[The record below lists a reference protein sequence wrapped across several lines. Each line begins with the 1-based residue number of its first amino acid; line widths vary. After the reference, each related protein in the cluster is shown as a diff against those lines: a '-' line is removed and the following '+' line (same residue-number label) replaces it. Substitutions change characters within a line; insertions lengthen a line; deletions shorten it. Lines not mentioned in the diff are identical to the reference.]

1 LRVSYVEPH
10 RTFGSWTAGPGIG
23 EEPGSNPASAV
34 DLLRSHGRCVPS
46 GAREPQGAWKN
57 PDMPETESGALDRGR
72 EAFERRAWGAAFE
85 ELRSCDANGSLLP
98 EDLERWGE
106 AARWSRHFDQMLDI
120 FERAAAA
127 YESAGERRSAAR
139 VAVKLTLEHHARRGD
154 ALAAGWLARAR
165 RLLEGE
171 PACRERGLVLM
182 CMAQGTFFVG
192 NGPAALQ
199 MSQEMVELG
208 RELEDRDV
216 EALGRLTLGHARL
229 LGGEVTEGTALI
241 DEAMAAALGGEL
253 DLWTT
258 GQIFCSTIF
267 ACRNR
272 GDWGRAGDWSVAS
285 LRWCERQSL
294 SGFPGLCRFHRA
306 EVMRFRGELDWAE
319 RDAGDAVEE
328 LLVAAP
334 RWAAWGLHELG
345 EIRRRRGDL
354 KGAVAAFRHSAE
366 LGFDPQPG
374 HALLRLDEGKPTVAR
389 RAILQALADENGMVR
404 EGRWLLLPAAV
415 EIGIAADDAE
425 LARSALKELRELAES
440 LDTTAVRAAAMVA
453 SGRVALLESRT
464 EDAIRDLRR
473 GVRLWSE
480 IDVPY
485 EAAQARELLAGAY
498 GDLGDQDGAELELT
512 AARASFERIGA
523 ERAADRVAR
532 LLSRASTEPRTAV
545 RTFMFT
551 DIVDSTRLVEML
563 GDEQWESLL
572 TWHDRTLRQCFDARA
587 GEEVK
592 HEGDGF
598 FVAFAEPDN
607 ALKCACSIQRSLR
620 DHRRDHGFAPR
631 VRIGIHAAEATDR
644 GGDYGGHGV
653 HTTAR
658 IAAAAGAGE
667 IIASREALDAASDA
681 FRAYDERALE
691 LKGFA
696 EPVTVATVDWSD
708 G

>member
-1 LRVSYVEPH
+1 
-10 RTFGSWTAGPGIG
+10 
-23 EEPGSNPASAV
+23 
-34 DLLRSHGRCVPS
+34 
-46 GAREPQGAWKN
+46 
-57 PDMPETESGALDRGR
+57 
-72 EAFERRAWGAAFE
+72 
-85 ELRSCDANGSLLP
+85 
-98 EDLERWGE
+98 
-106 AARWSRHFDQMLDI
+106 
-120 FERAAAA
+120 
-127 YESAGERRSAAR
+127 
-139 VAVKLTLEHHARRGD
+139 
-154 ALAAGWLARAR
+154 
-165 RLLEGE
+165 
-171 PACRERGLVLM
+171 
-182 CMAQGTFFVG
+182 
-192 NGPAALQ
+192 
-199 MSQEMVELG
+199 
-208 RELEDRDV
+208 
-216 EALGRLTLGHARL
+216 
-229 LGGEVTEGTALI
+229 
-241 DEAMAAALGGEL
+241 MAAALGGEL
-253 DLWTT
+253 ELWTT

-272 GDWGRAGDWSVAS
+272 GDWGRAGEWSVAS

-306 EVMRFRGELDWAE
+306 EVMRFRGELDRAE
-319 RDAGDAVEE
+319 RDASEAVEE
-328 LLVAAP
+328 LLEAAP

-354 KGAVAAFRHSAE
+354 TGAVESFRHSAE

-374 HALLRLDEGKPTVAR
+374 MALLRLDEGKPTVAR
-389 RAILQALADENGMVR
+389 RAILEALEDESGMAR
-404 EGRWLLLPAAV
+404 EGRWLVLPVAV
-415 EIGIAADDAE
+415 EIATAAGDVE
-425 LARSALKELRELAES
+425 MARSALEELKQLAES
-440 LDTTAVRAAAMVA
+440 LDTTAVRAAAIVA

-464 EDAIRDLRR
+464 DDAVRDLRR
-473 GVRLWSE
+473 GIRMWSE

-498 GDLGDQDGAELELT
+498 GALGDHDAGDLELT

-523 ERAADRVAR
+523 ERAAHRVAR
-532 LLSRASTEPRTAV
+532 LLSRAGTDARTAV

-572 TWHDRTLRQCFDARA
+572 NWHDRTLRQCFEARA

-607 ALKCACSIQRSLR
+607 ALECACSIQRSLR

-631 VRIGIHAAEATDR
+631 VRIGIHATEATDR

-667 IIASREALDAASDA
+667 IIASRKTLEAARVG
-681 FRAYDERALE
+681 FRAIDERPLE
-691 LKGFA
+691 LKGLA
-696 EPVTVATVDWSD
+696 DPVTVATIDWSGD
-708 G
+708 

>member
-1 LRVSYVEPH
+1 
-10 RTFGSWTAGPGIG
+10 
-23 EEPGSNPASAV
+23 
-34 DLLRSHGRCVPS
+34 
-46 GAREPQGAWKN
+46 
-57 PDMPETESGALDRGR
+57 MPETEGGALERGR
-72 EAFERRAWGAAFE
+72 EAFERRAWGPAFDQ
-85 ELRSCDANGSLLP
+85 LRSSDETGSLAP
-98 EDLERWGE
+98 EDLERLGE
-106 AARWSRHFDQMLDI
+106 AARWSRHFDEMFDI
-120 FERAAAA
+120 FERASAA
-127 YESAGERRSAAR
+127 YEKGGDRRSAAR
-139 VAVKLTLEHHARRGD
+139 VAVKLTVEHHARHGD
-154 ALAAGWLARAR
+154 ALAAGWLARAG

-182 CMAQGTFFVG
+182 CMAQGMFFMG
-192 NGPAALQ
+192 NGPAALH
-199 MSQEMVELG
+199 MSQEMVQLG
-208 RELEDRDV
+208 SELEDRDI
-216 EALGRLTLGHARL
+216 EALGRLALGHARL
-229 LGGEVTEGTALI
+229 LVGEVREGTTLI

-253 DLWTT
+253 ELWTT

-272 GDWGRAGDWSVAS
+272 GDWGRAGEWSVAS

-306 EVMRFRGELDWAE
+306 EVMRFRGELDRAE
-319 RDAGDAVEE
+319 RDASEAVDE

-334 RWAAWGLHELG
+334 RWAAFGLHELG

-354 KGAVAAFRHSAE
+354 KGAIESFRDSAE

-374 HALLRLDEGKPTVAR
+374 LALLRLDEEKPAVAR
-389 RAILQALADENGMVR
+389 RAISQALADETGLAR

-415 EIGIAADDAE
+415 EIAIAAGDAE
-425 LARSALKELRELAES
+425 LARSALEELEGLAES
-440 LDTTAVRAAAMVA
+440 LDTNAVRAAAIVA
-453 SGRVALLESRT
+453 SGRLALSESRAD
-464 EDAIRDLRR
+464 DAVPELRR

-485 EAAQARELLAGAY
+485 EAAQARELLAAAY
-498 GDLGDQDGAELELT
+498 ADLGDQDAAELELT

-523 ERAADRVAR
+523 ERATRRVAA
-532 LLSRASTEPRTAV
+532 LLSTAGTAPHAAV

-551 DIVDSTRLVEML
+551 DIADSTRLVEML

-572 TWHDRTLRQCFDARA
+572 AWHDRTLRECFEAYA

-598 FVAFAEPDN
+598 FVAFAQSES
-607 ALKCACSIQRSLR
+607 ALDCACSIQRSLR

-631 VRIGIHAAEATDR
+631 VRIGIHATEATDR
-644 GGDYGGHGV
+644 GGDYGGRGV
-653 HTTAR
+653 HMTAR
-658 IAAAAGAGE
+658 IAAAAGPGE
-667 IIASREALDAASDA
+667 IIASREALEAASYA
-681 FRAYDERALE
+681 FGALDERPLE
-691 LKGFA
+691 LKGIA

>member
-1 LRVSYVEPH
+1 
-10 RTFGSWTAGPGIG
+10 
-23 EEPGSNPASAV
+23 
-34 DLLRSHGRCVPS
+34 
-46 GAREPQGAWKN
+46 
-57 PDMPETESGALDRGR
+57 MPETERGGLQRGR

-85 ELRSCDANGSLLP
+85 ELRSCDADESLSP
-98 EDLERWGE
+98 EELERWGE
-106 AARWSRHFDQMLDI
+106 AARWSRHFDDMLDI
-120 FERAAAA
+120 FERAAAG
-127 YESAGERRSAAR
+127 YESVGDRRAAAR
-139 VAVKLTLEHHARRGD
+139 VAVKLTLEHHARHGD
-154 ALAAGWLARAR
+154 ALAAGWLARAG

-182 CMAQGTFFVG
+182 CMAQGMFFVG
-192 NGPAALQ
+192 NGAAALQ

-216 EALGRLTLGHARL
+216 EALGRLSLGHARL
-229 LGGEVTEGTALI
+229 LGGEVKEGTALI

-272 GDWGRAGDWSVAS
+272 GDLGRAGEWSVAS

-306 EVMRFRGELDWAE
+306 EVMRFRGELERAE
-319 RDAGDAVEE
+319 LDASEAVDE

-345 EIRRRRGDL
+345 EIRRRRGNL
-354 KGAVAAFRHSAE
+354 KGAVESFLHSAE

-374 HALLRLDEGKPTVAR
+374 MALLRLDEGKSTVAR
-389 RAILQALADENGMVR
+389 RAILDALGDENGLAR
-404 EGRWLLLPAAV
+404 EGRWLVLPAAV
-415 EIGIAADDAE
+415 EIAIAAGDAE
-425 LARSALKELRELAES
+425 LARSALGELEELADL

-453 SGRVALLESRT
+453 RGRVALLESQT
-464 EDAIRDLRR
+464 EDAVRDLRR
-473 GVRLWSE
+473 GVRMWSE

-485 EAAQARELLAGAY
+485 EAAQARELLASVYA
-498 GDLGDQDGAELELT
+498 DLGDQDAAELELT
-512 AARASFERIGA
+512 AAQASFERIGA
-523 ERAADRVAR
+523 KRASRRLAA
-532 LLSRASTEPRTAV
+532 LLSRAGTDPRTTV

-572 TWHDRTLRQCFDARA
+572 AWHDRTLRQCFEARA

-598 FVAFAEPDN
+598 FVAFAEPDS
-607 ALKCACSIQRSLR
+607 ALDCACSIQRSLR

-644 GGDYGGHGV
+644 GGDYGGRGV
-653 HTTAR
+653 HATAR
-658 IAAAAGAGE
+658 IAAAAGPGE
-667 IIASREALDAASDA
+667 IIASREALDAAHDT
-681 FRAYDERALE
+681 FRAHNERPLE
-691 LKGFA
+691 VRGLA
-696 EPVTVATVDWSD
+696 QPITVVTVDWSNA
-708 G
+708 

>member
-1 LRVSYVEPH
+1 
-10 RTFGSWTAGPGIG
+10 
-23 EEPGSNPASAV
+23 
-34 DLLRSHGRCVPS
+34 
-46 GAREPQGAWKN
+46 
-57 PDMPETESGALDRGR
+57 MPETESVALERGR
-72 EAFERRAWGAAFE
+72 EAFERRAWGAAFD
-85 ELRSCDANGSLLP
+85 ELRSSDAKVSLTP
-98 EDLERWGE
+98 EDLERLGE
-106 AARWSRHFDQMLDI
+106 AARWSRHFDEMFDT

-127 YESAGERRSAAR
+127 YESCGDRRSAAR
-139 VAVKLTLEHHARRGD
+139 VAVKLTIEHHARHGD
-154 ALAAGWLARAR
+154 ALAAGWLARAG

-171 PACRERGLVLM
+171 PACRERGLVMM
-182 CMAQGTFFVG
+182 CMAQGMFLMG

-199 MSQEMVELG
+199 MSQEMLELG
-208 RELEDRDV
+208 CELEDRDI
-216 EALGRLTLGHARL
+216 EALGRLALGHARL
-229 LGGEVTEGTALI
+229 LGGEVNEGTALI

-253 DLWTT
+253 ELWTT

-272 GDWGRAGDWSVAS
+272 GDWGRAGEWSVAS

-306 EVMRFRGELDWAE
+306 EVMRFRGELDRAE
-319 RDAGDAVEE
+319 RDASEAVDE
-328 LLVAAP
+328 LLLAAP

-354 KGAVAAFRHSAE
+354 KGAVESFRHSAE

-374 HALLRLDEGKPTVAR
+374 LALLRLDEGKPTVAR
-389 RAILQALADENGMVR
+389 RAILEALADENGMAR
-404 EGRWLLLPAAV
+404 EGRWLVLQAAV
-415 EIGIAADDAE
+415 EIASAAGDAE
-425 LARSALKELRELAES
+425 MARSALEELEELAES

-464 EDAIRDLRR
+464 DDAVRDLRR
-473 GVRLWSE
+473 GVRMWSE

-485 EAAQARELLAGAY
+485 EAAQARELLAGIY
-498 GDLGDQDGAELELT
+498 GELGDQDAAELELT
-512 AARASFERIGA
+512 AARATFERIGA
-523 ERAADRVAR
+523 ERVARRVAA
-532 LLSRASTEPRTAV
+532 LLSRADMAPHTAV

-563 GDEQWESLL
+563 GDEQWEWLL
-572 TWHDRTLRQCFDARA
+572 AWHDRTLRRCFEARA
-587 GEEVK
+587 SEEVK

-598 FVAFAEPDN
+598 FVAFAEPES
-607 ALKCACSIQRSLR
+607 ALECACSIQRSLR
-620 DHRRDHGFAPR
+620 DHRRDHGFSPR
-631 VRIGIHAAEATDR
+631 VRIGVHATEATDR
-644 GGDYGGHGV
+644 GGDYGGRGV

-667 IIASREALDAASDA
+667 IVASREALEAARDA
-681 FRAYDERALE
+681 FRALDERPLE
-691 LKGFA
+691 LKGLA

>member
-1 LRVSYVEPH
+1 
-10 RTFGSWTAGPGIG
+10 
-23 EEPGSNPASAV
+23 
-34 DLLRSHGRCVPS
+34 
-46 GAREPQGAWKN
+46 
-57 PDMPETESGALDRGR
+57 MPETDVGALERGR
-72 EAFERRAWGAAFE
+72 EAFERRAWGLAFDE
-85 ELRSCDANGSLLP
+85 FRCADASASLAP
-98 EDLERWGE
+98 EDLERLGE
-106 AARWSRHFDQMLDI
+106 AARWSRHFDEMLDT

-139 VAVKLTLEHHARRGD
+139 VAVKLTIEHHARRGD
-154 ALAAGWLARAR
+154 ALAAGWVGRAG

-171 PACRERGLVLM
+171 PACRERGLFLM
-182 CMAQGTFFVG
+182 CIAQGMFFAG

-199 MSQEMVELG
+199 LSEEMVELG
-208 RELEDRDV
+208 RELGDRDV
-216 EALGRLTLGHARL
+216 EALGRLAMGHARL
-229 LGGEVTEGTALI
+229 LGGEAQEGTALI

-253 DLWTT
+253 ELWTT

-272 GDWGRAGDWSVAS
+272 GDWGRAGEWSVAS

-306 EVMRFRGELDWAE
+306 EVMRFRGELDRAE
-319 RDAGDAVEE
+319 RDASDAVDE
-328 LLVAAP
+328 LLLAAP

-354 KGAVAAFRHSAE
+354 TGAVESFRHSAE

-374 HALLRLDEGKPTVAR
+374 LALLRLDEGKPTVAR
-389 RAILQALADENGMVR
+389 RAILEALADENGMAR
-404 EGRWLLLPAAV
+404 EGRWLVLPAAV
-415 EIGIAADDAE
+415 EVAIAAGDAD
-425 LARSALKELRELAES
+425 LARSGLAELEQLAES

-453 SGRVALLESRT
+453 SGRVALSESRT
-464 EDAIRDLRR
+464 DDAIRDLRR
-473 GVRLWSE
+473 GARMWSE

-498 GDLGDQDGAELELT
+498 GQLGDPDSAELELT
-512 AARASFERIGA
+512 TARATFERIGA
-523 ERAADRVAR
+523 EGAARR
-532 LLSRASTEPRTAV
+532 LESRLSESGALQHTAV

-551 DIVDSTRLVEML
+551 DIVDSTRLVETL

-572 TWHDRTLRQCFDARA
+572 AWHDRMLRGCFEARA

-598 FVAFAEPDN
+598 FVAFAEPGG
-607 ALKCACSIQRSLR
+607 AIECACSIQRTLR

-631 VRIGIHAAEATDR
+631 VRIGLHVAEATDR
-644 GGDYGGHGV
+644 GGDYVGHGV
-653 HTTAR
+653 HKTAR
-658 IAAAAGAGE
+658 IAAAASAGE
-667 IIASREALDAASDA
+667 IIASRDTLAAAGNA
-681 FRAYDERALE
+681 FPVVNERSLE
-691 LKGFA
+691 LKGLA
-696 EPVTVATVDWSD
+696 QPVPVATVDWSD